1 MIFETP
7 LDCTWFSTW
16 NVECWPCCKTKNQ
29 RHILARI
36 WSIFQKLEYERL
48 VSTEKTQTE
57 NECQNGNQFARA
69 DDYEIVAEL
78 FRHDGSTLKDI

>member
-1 MIFETP
+1 M
-7 LDCTWFSTW
+7 W
-16 NVECWPCCKTKNQ
+16 NADPAARPENQ

-57 NECQNGNQFARA
+57 NEFNIASQNGNQFARA

-78 FRHDGSTLKDI
+78 FRHVGSTLKDI